1 MSQQLGVSSAVA
13 LLSVVVFFIDLR
25 TGLGFTPWLLYVF
38 PIGLTYWISSLY
50 SPLIVAALCM
60 VLIFIGYVLSPPLVP
75 PSVALTNRLVGTVTF
90 VALGGL
96 IMSYKLLARRL
107 TVLTEQLR
115 EELLERTQ
123 DLGRAVRVL
132 RAEMGL
138 KRSEVPPVGEQDFS
152 RQLTDVLMVES
163 RRLQEQ
169 FGQLEKRE
177 VLSAEYRLEE
187 ARNELDRLT
196 KQLEAFQRDLL
207 SREGH

>member
-13 LLSVVVFFIDLR
+13 LLSVVVFVIDLR

-187 ARNELDRLT
+187 ARNELDRLA

>member
-1 MSQQLGVSSAVA
+1 
-13 LLSVVVFFIDLR
+13 
-25 TGLGFTPWLLYVF
+25 
-38 PIGLTYWISSLY
+38 
-50 SPLIVAALCM
+50 
-60 VLIFIGYVLSPPLVP
+60 
-75 PSVALTNRLVGTVTF
+75 
-90 VALGGL
+90 
-96 IMSYKLLARRL
+96 MSYKLLARRL